1 MAVQTLRRLKSAM
14 GTVEAVL
21 KDNTLIF
28 ITSNDETTKLKHRPQ
43 ASHCDRLENGF
54 RKLFSKR

>member
-1 MAVQTLRRLKSAM
+1 M
-14 GTVEAVL
+14 GTAEVVL